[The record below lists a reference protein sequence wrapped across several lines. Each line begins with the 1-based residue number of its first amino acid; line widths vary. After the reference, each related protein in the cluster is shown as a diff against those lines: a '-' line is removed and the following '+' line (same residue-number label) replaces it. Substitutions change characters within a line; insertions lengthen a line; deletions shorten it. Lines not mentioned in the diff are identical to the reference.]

1 MEGTNWQRL
10 LPDDHPGILEGKWCL
25 NRFVPYAC
33 DVRALDAAGERA
45 QRDAEE
51 LIGESEG
58 ARVRR
63 LRALDRERRRKG
75 APAGASSSHVVDG
88 PLTCAYP
95 RNKRGTRGQREQA
108 RRDCVRWRHA
118 AAERR
123 QRGARLAMAERDG
136 QTLGIL
142 FTTICGYMPG
152 MSLCFSCSY
161 LRSSSSRH
169 SRYSGCGGGCSG

>member
-58 ARVRR
+58 AREKIESA
-63 LRALDRERRRKG
+63 RARAPSERCSG
-75 APAGASSSHVVDG
+75 GCVVI
-88 PLTCAYP
+88 
-95 RNKRGTRGQREQA
+95 A
-108 RRDCVRWRHA
+108 RR
-118 AAERR
+118 
-123 QRGARLAMAERDG
+123 G
-136 QTLGIL
+136 
-142 FTTICGYMPG
+142 
-152 MSLCFSCSY
+152 
-161 LRSSSSRH
+161 RSADMRIPPKQK
-169 SRYSGCGGGCSG
+169 RYTRSA